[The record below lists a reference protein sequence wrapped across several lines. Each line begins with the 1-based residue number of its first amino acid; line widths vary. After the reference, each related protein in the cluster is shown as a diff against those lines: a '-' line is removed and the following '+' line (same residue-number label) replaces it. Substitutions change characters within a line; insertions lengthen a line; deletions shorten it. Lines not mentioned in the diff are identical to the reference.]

1 MRVYLNNKPKQYIPS
16 TILKNKIIKQK
27 KFFEMQQINI
37 AFVMPANEK
46 IKIQETS
53 PFTNHLI

>member
-1 MRVYLNNKPKQYIPS
+1 
-16 TILKNKIIKQK
+16 
-27 KFFEMQQINI
+27 MQQINI